1 MKSLESYSTFPTSYW
16 WDNLDFVSS
25 LCLEIFFRAGSK
37 INVYDPRTG
46 VWYNEAISSGKD
58 VVIAVDLSGSAAG
71 TSFNIVKVT
80 VKILIKTFQQNDFF
94 NIVYLQN
101 DQTHKLIDCHDKLV
115 QTTQNNKNIY
125 SKKLDELEEPF
136 GETNSTNLVKHALD
150 ILNRSTN
157 ELSSANCSR
166 VLIIVSDGLEY
177 NSKLHDLL
185 FQYSHLNV
193 VVFTY
198 LIGFTFENE
207 FMKELAERFGGE
219 MFNVPTV
226 GETGC
231 FFVETR
237 P

>member
-1 MKSLESYSTFPTSYW
+1 MK
-16 WDNLDFVSS
+16 N
-25 LCLEIFFRAGSK
+25 FFRAESK

-46 VWYNEAISSGKD
+46 VWYNEAINSGKD
-58 VVIAVDLSGSAAG
+58 AVIAVDLSGSAAG
-71 TSFNIVKVT
+71 ISFNIVKVT

-94 NIVYLQN
+94 NIVYLRN
-101 DQTHKLIDCHDKLV
+101 DQTQMLIDCHDKLV
-115 QTTQNNKNIY
+115 QATQNNKNIY
-125 SKKLDELEEPF
+125 SKKLDELEEPC
-136 GETNSTNLVKHALD
+136 GETNSTDLVKHALD
-150 ILNRSTN
+150 IFNKSTN

-177 NSKLHDLL
+177 NSKLRGLL
-185 FQYSHLNV
+185 LQYRHLNV

-207 FMKELAERFGGE
+207 FMKELAEQFGGE

-226 GETGC
+226 GEAGW
-231 FFVETR
+231 FLVETR